1 MELPWQRTSSA
12 GDDTEGPP
20 SKAAHGCSQ
29 ETERRHVDVDYL
41 QSKRV
46 LLKIITVVFHA
57 IAVLSQNIARFFLL
71 AVTQGMNCR
80 LLLLL
85 LRLSFL
91 LLLLLVDW
99 LVATSRHRHCL
110 LPLYRLRR
118 LVAERADYC
127 HLLVTIHTFFVWCL
141 PLPPQKM
148 QKFLHFSPVAQT

>member
-1 MELPWQRTSSA
+1 MELPWQSTSA

-46 LLKIITVVFHA
+46 LLKIITVLFHA
-57 IAVLSQNIARFFLL
+57 IAVLNQNIARFFLL

-91 LLLLLVDW
+91 LLLPLVDW
-99 LVATSRHRHCL
+99 LVATSRHRHHL
-110 LPLYRLRR
+110 LPMYRLRS

-127 HLLVTIHTFFVWCL
+127 HLQVAIHTFFVWCL

-148 QKFLHFSPVAQT
+148 QTFLHLSPVAQI

>member
-1 MELPWQRTSSA
+1 MELPWQRTSCA

-29 ETERRHVDVDYL
+29 ETERRHVDVDVDYL

-99 LVATSRHRHCL
+99 LVATSRHRHRL
-110 LPLYRLRR
+110 LLYIGYA
-118 LVAERADYC
+118 V
-127 HLLVTIHTFFVWCL
+127 
-141 PLPPQKM
+141 
-148 QKFLHFSPVAQT
+148 